1 MTRPSTVGQTSTP
14 GRVSTPIMG
23 TRKMEIRMEEGVAGL
38 VVPPVTPLL
47 SSWNNGGGIGN
58 TVRG

>member
-1 MTRPSTVGQTSTP
+1 MTSPGIVGQTSTP
-14 GRVSTPIMG
+14 GRVSTPMMR
-23 TRKMEIRMEEGVAGL
+23 TREREIRMEEGVVGL

-47 SSWNNGGGIGN
+47 STWNNGGGIGN